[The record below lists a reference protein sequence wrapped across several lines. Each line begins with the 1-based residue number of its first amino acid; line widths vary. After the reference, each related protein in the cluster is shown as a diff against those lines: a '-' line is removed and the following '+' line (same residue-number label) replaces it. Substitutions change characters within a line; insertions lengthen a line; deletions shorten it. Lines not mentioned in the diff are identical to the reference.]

1 MRYPRSALLA
11 LLLGSASA
19 MGNALAPT
27 LGSITPAAQ
36 LQTGAKTGGK
46 GGRKSVAR
54 KMYHWWKAICTSSS
68 KVRNPSDPVQAALI
82 SAAQAK
88 RHRRAVKLARDSRSY
103 C

>member
-19 MGNALAPT
+19 IGNALAPT

-36 LQTGAKTGGK
+36 LQTGTKSGK

-54 KMYHWWKAICTSSS
+54 KLYHGWKATCTSSS
-68 KVRNPSDPVQAALI
+68 KVRNPSDPIQAALI
-82 SAAQAK
+82 SAAHAK